1 MLVQCDWIDVHLSCR
16 SICGISFALVSDSL
30 GYTLF
35 FSMGQATMKLMCSV
49 FVFNHWLNEKLDSV
63 CSRELHGYTV
73 QTTVPIPTRSSIHSI
88 RSRDE
93 CSRSHTTSNRFHPPS
108 KVTKIDPIPTG
119 NPSDTRGKSRE
130 DRSHS
135 HRKPMLSLCSY
146 ETPAVRAAKID
157 PIPTGNPCRHCV
169 PMAAGFCRCR
179 AAV

>member
-1 MLVQCDWIDVHLSCR
+1 
-16 SICGISFALVSDSL
+16 VSDSL